1 MAPESKPRKPYR
13 TYRGGRAGGIDDA
26 DAARFDF
33 TGRSAAA
40 AAPARAPTPEG
51 LPAPDMRP
59 SREPLPGRR
68 VAEPPPPGGPA
79 GPRRGFFRRRWR
91 RILAIGIPVLFLL
104 FAFWLYLG
112 YRAFSD
118 EVAKANK
125 RIDKRTRAALTPT
138 GNILRNPQISLVMG
152 SDSRGQSATAGAR
165 ADSILLV
172 RTDPSHHLISM
183 LSIPRDLYVPI
194 PGHGTNKINAAFA
207 FGGPPLL
214 IRTVNKLTSLK
225 VNHVVLVDFAGFRKL
240 IDDLGGITIVN
251 PTKIVSSENFDGHGW
266 QFGKGPIHLD
276 GRRALAY
283 ARIRHTTNAADTD
296 ISRTERQQRVLQAL
310 MHELIKPSSLLHLP
324 SVGRSVVKPLATDL
338 SANELLGMGWIKFRS
353 GRTLECHLGGTPLVL
368 GGQDVLQSSEQNAAV
383 VQMFLGNSAPQ
394 PSPKG
399 QLYAPGCTVK

>member
-13 TYRGGRAGGIDDA
+13 TYRGGRAGGSDDA

-40 AAPARAPTPEG
+40 SAPARAPTPEG

-59 SREPLPGRR
+59 RREPLPGRR
-68 VAEPPPPGGPA
+68 VAEPPPPGTPGTGP
-79 GPRRGFFRRRWR
+79 GFLRRRWR
-91 RILAIGIPVLFLL
+91 RILAIAVPVVLLL

-125 RIDKRTRAALTPT
+125 RIDKRTRAALAPA

-152 SDSRGQSATAGAR
+152 SDSRGKSATAGAR

-172 RTDPSHHLISM
+172 RTDPGKHLISM

-214 IRTVNKLTSLK
+214 IRTVNRLTDLN
-225 VNHVVLVDFAGFRKL
+225 VNHVVLVDFSGFRDL
-240 IDDLGGITIVN
+240 IDKLGGITIVN
-251 PTKIVSSENFDGHGW
+251 PTRLVSSQNFDGHSW

-283 ARIRHTTNAADTD
+283 ARIRHTTNAADSD

-310 MHELIKPSSLLHLP
+310 MHQIVKPSSIFHLP
-324 SVGRSVVKPLATDL
+324 SLGRAVAKPLATDL
-338 SANELLGMGWIKFRS
+338 SANELLGMGWIKFRA

-383 VQMFLGNSAPQ
+383 VQMFLGESAPQ
-394 PSPKG
+394 PAPRG
-399 QLYAPGCTVK
+399 QLFAPGCTVH

>member
-33 TGRSAAA
+33 TGRSAPA

-152 SDSRGQSATAGAR
+152 SDSRGRSATAGAR

-214 IRTVNKLTSLK
+214 IRTVNRLTSLK

-251 PTKIVSSENFDGHGW
+251 PTKIVSSEDFDGHGW

>member
-251 PTKIVSSENFDGHGW
+251 PTKIVSSEDFDGHGW

>member
-33 TGRSAAA
+33 TGRSRAA

-79 GPRRGFFRRRWR
+79 GPRRRFFRRRWR

-125 RIDKRTRAALTPT
+125 RVDKRTRAALTPT

-172 RTDPSHHLISM
+172 RTDPSHHLVSM

-225 VNHVVLVDFAGFRKL
+225 VNHVVLVDFTGFRKL

-251 PTKIVSSENFDGHGW
+251 PTKIVSSEDFDGHGW

>member
-33 TGRSAAA
+33 TGRSAPA

-125 RIDKRTRAALTPT
+125 RIDERTRAALTPT

-214 IRTVNKLTSLK
+214 IRTVNRLTSLK

>member
-1 MAPESKPRKPYR
+1 MPPESKPSKPYR
-13 TYRGGRAGGIDDA
+13 TYRGGRAGGSDDA

-33 TGRSAAA
+33 TGRSAGTS
-40 AAPARAPTPEG
+40 APARAPTPEG

-59 SREPLPGRR
+59 PRKALPGRR
-68 VAEPPPPGGPA
+68 VATPPPPGPPGNGP
-79 GPRRGFFRRRWR
+79 GFFRRRWR
-91 RILAIGIPVLFLL
+91 RILAIAIPVLFLL

-125 RIDKRTRAALTPT
+125 CIDQRTKAALAQA
-138 GNILRNPQISLVMG
+138 GNSLRDPQISIVVG
-152 SDSRGQSATAGAR
+152 SDNRGEGALSGAR
-165 ADSILLV
+165 AASILLV
-172 RTDPSHHLISM
+172 RTDPGNHLISM

-194 PGHGTNKINAAFA
+194 PGHGENKINAAFA

-214 IRTVNKLTSLK
+214 IRTVNPLTDLK
-225 VNHVVLVDFAGFRKL
+225 VNHVVIVDFTGFKDL
-240 IDDLGGITIVN
+240 IDDLGGITIVT
-251 PTKIVSSENFDGHGW
+251 PSKVVPSQSFDGHGW

-283 ARIRHTTNAADTD
+283 ARIRHTTNSADTD

-310 MHELIKPSSLLHLP
+310 MHQLVTPSSLLHLP
-324 SVGRSVVKPLATDL
+324 SVGRSIAKPLATDL
-338 SANELLGMGWIKFRS
+338 SANELLGMGWVKFRS

-383 VQMFLGNSAPQ
+383 VQMFLGTSAPQ
-394 PSPKG
+394 PAPGG
-399 QLYAPGCTVK
+399 QLYAPG